1 MSLSYSDYEKQ
12 TLLNRQSLILALS
25 VVLMWSTVATAFKLT
40 LSLISPLQMLWIA
53 VATSFLILFTAT
65 LQQKKLP
72 LARRYMRESPGYFL
86 ILALLNPTLYYLIL
100 FAAYD
105 LLPAQ
110 QAQAL
115 NYTWAVVLSIM
126 AVPFL
131 GQRFTV
137 KNLVSIILAYG
148 GVVVIATQGQL
159 LALDFKNPLGV
170 MLGLGSSV
178 FFAGYW
184 ILNTR
189 KPRDAVVSLLLCFG
203 LSLPILSCLMLWQNA
218 FTLVPWQALVGGIYI
233 GTFEMGF
240 AFLLWMQAMR
250 MTDNTAQ
257 LSNLV
262 YLSPPL
268 SLLLLATIADEP
280 VMASTV
286 FGLILIIGGVLFQQI
301 HFKRRT

>member
-1 MSLSYSDYEKQ
+1 MNRTSL
-12 TLLNRQSLILALS
+12 LLALA

-40 LSLISPLQMLWIA
+40 LALISPLQMLWIA
-53 VATSFLILFTAT
+53 VATSFVILLIAT
-65 LQQKKLP
+65 ILQQKLR
-72 LARRYMRESPGYFL
+72 LAYQYLRRSGGYFL
-86 ILALLNPTLYYLIL
+86 LLALLNPTLYYLIL

-105 LLPAQ
+105 RLPAQ

-131 GQRFTV
+131 GQTFTL
-137 KNLVSIILAYG
+137 KKFISIILAYS
-148 GVVVIATQGQL
+148 GVIVIATQGNL
-159 LALDFKNPLGV
+159 LSLDFKNPLGV
-170 MLGLGSSV
+170 ILGIGSSL
-178 FFAGYW
+178 FFASYW

-189 KPRDAVVSLLLCFG
+189 NPRDAVVSLLLCFG
-203 LSLPILSCLMLWQNA
+203 LSLPMLSVLMLIQGEVTA
-218 FTLVPWQALVGGIYI
+218 LPWQAVAGGIYI

-268 SLLLLATIADEP
+268 SLILLSTLADEP
-280 VMASTV
+280 VMFSTII
-286 FGLILIIGGVLFQQI
+286 GLVLIISGVLIQQL
-301 HFKRRT
+301 KGKPSSAAD

>member
-1 MSLSYSDYEKQ
+1 M
-12 TLLNRQSLILALS
+12 NRTSLILALS

-53 VATSFLILFTAT
+53 VATTFVILSAAT
-65 LQQKKLP
+65 IAQKKFA
-72 LARRYMRESPGYFL
+72 LARQYLKESPGYFL
-86 ILALLNPTLYYLIL
+86 MLALLNPTLYYLIL

-105 LLPAQ
+105 MLPAQ

-115 NYTWAVVLSIM
+115 NYTWAVVLSIL

-131 GQRFTV
+131 GQKFTL
-137 KNLVSIILAYG
+137 KNIISILLAYG
-148 GVVVIATQGQL
+148 GVLVIATQGDL

-178 FFAGYW
+178 FFASYW
-184 ILNTR
+184 IFNTR
-189 KPRDAVVSLLLCFG
+189 KPRDTVVSLLLCFG
-203 LSLPILSCLMLWQNA
+203 LSLPILSVLMLVQGEMSA
-218 FTLVPWQALVGGIYI
+218 MPWQAVAGGIYI

-268 SLLLLATIADEP
+268 SLILLATIADEP
-280 VMASTV
+280 VMVSTIV
-286 FGLILIIGGVLFQQI
+286 GLILIIGGVLFQQR
-301 HFKRRT
+301 KRISFR

>member
-1 MSLSYSDYEKQ
+1 M
-12 TLLNRQSLILALS
+12 NRTPLILALV

-40 LSLISPLQMLWIA
+40 LALISPLQMLWIA
-53 VATSFLILFTAT
+53 VATTFVILCVAT
-65 LQQKKLP
+65 IAQKKVT
-72 LARRYMRESPGYFL
+72 LARQYLQESPGYFL
-86 ILALLNPTLYYLIL
+86 LLALLNPTLYYLIL

-115 NYTWAVVLSIM
+115 NYTWAVVLSIL

-131 GQRFTV
+131 GQKFTL
-137 KNLVSIILAYG
+137 KNLISILLAYG
-148 GVVVIATQGQL
+148 GVVVIATQGNL

-170 MLGLGSSV
+170 ALALSSSL

-203 LSLPILSCLMLWQNA
+203 LSLPILSVLMLIQGDV
-218 FTLVPWQALVGGIYI
+218 TLMPWQAVAGGIYI

-280 VMASTV
+280 VMISTII
-286 FGLILIIGGVLFQQI
+286 GLILIISGVLFQQL
-301 HFKRRT
+301 KRRR

>member
-1 MSLSYSDYEKQ
+1 
-12 TLLNRQSLILALS
+12 LNRTSLILALS

-53 VATSFLILFTAT
+53 VATTFAILSVAT
-65 LQQKKLP
+65 VAQRKLS
-72 LARRYMRESPGYFL
+72 LARQYMKESPGYFL
-86 ILALLNPTLYYLIL
+86 LLALLNPTLYYLIL

-105 LLPAQ
+105 MLPAQ

-115 NYTWAVVLSIM
+115 NYTWAVVLSIL

-131 GQRFTV
+131 GQKFTL
-137 KNLVSIILAYG
+137 KNVISILLAYG
-148 GVVVIATQGQL
+148 GVLVIATQGNL

-203 LSLPILSCLMLWQNA
+203 LSLPILSVLMLVQGEV
-218 FTLVPWQALVGGIYI
+218 TVMPWQAVAGGIYI

-262 YLSPPL
+262 YLAPPL
-268 SLLLLATIADEP
+268 SLILLATIAEEP
-280 VMASTV
+280 VMVSTII
-286 FGLILIIGGVLFQQI
+286 GLILIIGGVLFQQL
-301 HFKRRT
+301 KRKSYR

>member
-1 MSLSYSDYEKQ
+1 MNRTSL
-12 TLLNRQSLILALS
+12 LLALA

-40 LSLISPLQMLWIA
+40 LALISPLQMLWIA
-53 VATSFLILFTAT
+53 VATSFVILLIAT
-65 LQQKKLP
+65 ILQQKLR
-72 LARRYMRESPGYFL
+72 LAYQYLRQSGGYFL
-86 ILALLNPTLYYLIL
+86 LLALLNPTLYYLIL

-105 LLPAQ
+105 RLPAQ

-131 GQRFTV
+131 GQTFTL
-137 KNLVSIILAYG
+137 KKFISIILAYS
-148 GVVVIATQGQL
+148 GVIVIATQGNL
-159 LALDFKNPLGV
+159 LSLDFKNPLGV
-170 MLGLGSSV
+170 ILGVGSSL
-178 FFAGYW
+178 FFASYW

-189 KPRDAVVSLLLCFG
+189 NPRDAVVSLLLCFG
-203 LSLPILSCLMLWQNA
+203 LSLPMLSVLMLIQGEVTA
-218 FTLVPWQALVGGIYI
+218 LPWQAVAGGIYI

-268 SLLLLATIADEP
+268 SLILLSTLADEP
-280 VMASTV
+280 VMFSTII
-286 FGLILIIGGVLFQQI
+286 GLVLIISGVLIQQL
-301 HFKRRT
+301 KGKPSSAAD

>member
-1 MSLSYSDYEKQ
+1 M
-12 TLLNRQSLILALS
+12 NRTSLILALS

-53 VATSFLILFTAT
+53 VATTFAILSVAT
-65 LQQKKLP
+65 VAQRKLS
-72 LARRYMRESPGYFL
+72 LARQYMKESPGYFL
-86 ILALLNPTLYYLIL
+86 LLALLNPTLYYLIL

-105 LLPAQ
+105 MLPAQ

-115 NYTWAVVLSIM
+115 NYTWAVVLSIL

-131 GQRFTV
+131 GQKFTL
-137 KNLVSIILAYG
+137 KNVISILLAYG
-148 GVVVIATQGQL
+148 GVLVIATQGNL

-203 LSLPILSCLMLWQNA
+203 LSLPILSVLMLVQGEM
-218 FTLVPWQALVGGIYI
+218 TVMPWQAVAGGIYI

-262 YLSPPL
+262 YLAPPL
-268 SLLLLATIADEP
+268 SLILLATIAKEP
-280 VMASTV
+280 VMVSTII
-286 FGLILIIGGVLFQQI
+286 GLILIIGGVLFQQL
-301 HFKRRT
+301 KRKSYR

>member
-1 MSLSYSDYEKQ
+1 M
-12 TLLNRQSLILALS
+12 NRTSLILALS

-53 VATSFLILFTAT
+53 VATTFVILSAAT
-65 LQQKKLP
+65 IAQKKFA
-72 LARRYMRESPGYFL
+72 LARQYLKESPGYFL
-86 ILALLNPTLYYLIL
+86 MLALLNPTLYYLIL

-105 LLPAQ
+105 MFPAQ

-115 NYTWAVVLSIM
+115 NYTWAVVLSIL

-131 GQRFTV
+131 GQKFTL
-137 KNLVSIILAYG
+137 KNIISILLAYG
-148 GVVVIATQGQL
+148 GVLVIATQGDL

-170 MLGLGSSV
+170 ILGLGSSV

-184 ILNTR
+184 IFNTR

-203 LSLPILSCLMLWQNA
+203 LSLPILSVLMLVQGEMSA
-218 FTLVPWQALVGGIYI
+218 MPWQAVAGGIYI

-268 SLLLLATIADEP
+268 SLILLATIADEP
-280 VMASTV
+280 VMVSTIFV
-286 FGLILIIGGVLFQQI
+286 LFLIIGGVLFHQR
-301 HFKRRT
+301 KRISFR

>member
-1 MSLSYSDYEKQ
+1 M
-12 TLLNRQSLILALS
+12 NRTSLILALA

-40 LSLISPLQMLWIA
+40 LALISPLQMLWIA
-53 VATSFLILFTAT
+53 VATSFIILLCAT
-65 LQQKKLP
+65 IWQQKLP
-72 LARRYMRESPGYFL
+72 LARQYLSQSAGYFML
-86 ILALLNPTLYYLIL
+86 LALLNPTLYYLIL

-131 GQRFTV
+131 GQTFTL
-137 KNLVSIILAYG
+137 KKLLSIMLAYS
-148 GVVVIATQGQL
+148 GVIVIATQGNL
-159 LALDFKNPLGV
+159 LSLDFKNPLGV
-170 MLGLGSSV
+170 ILGVGSSL
-178 FFAGYW
+178 FFASYW

-189 KPRDAVVSLLLCFG
+189 SPRDAVVSLLLCFG
-203 LSLPILSCLMLWQNA
+203 LSLPVLSVLMLIQGQA
-218 FTLVPWQALVGGIYI
+218 TALPWQAVAGGIYI

-268 SLLLLATIADEP
+268 SLILLSTLADEP
-280 VMASTV
+280 VMVSTV
-286 FGLILIIGGVLFQQI
+286 VGLILIIGGVMLQQLK
-301 HFKRRT
+301 HKHRPSD

>member
-1 MSLSYSDYEKQ
+1 MNQKA
-12 TLLNRQSLILALS
+12 IWLALC
-25 VVLMWSTVATAFKLT
+25 VVLMWSTVASAFKLT

-53 VATSFLILFTAT
+53 VATSVVILLIAT
-65 LQQKKLP
+65 IKQNKLTMAQQYL
-72 LARRYMRESPGYFL
+72 RQFPGYFL
-86 ILALLNPTLYYLIL
+86 LLALLNPTLYYLIL

-115 NYTWAVVLSIM
+115 NYTWAVVLSIL

-131 GQRFTV
+131 GQRFTL
-137 KNLVSIILAYG
+137 KNLLSIILAYT
-148 GVVVIATQGQL
+148 GVLVIATEGNL
-159 LALDFKNPLGV
+159 LSLDFQNPLGV
-170 MLGLGSSV
+170 VLGAGSSV
-178 FFAGYW
+178 FFASYW

-189 KPRDAVVSLLLCFG
+189 KPMDAVVSLLLCFG
-203 LSLPILSCLMLWQNA
+203 LSLPMLSALMLWQGG
-218 FTLVPWQALVGGIYI
+218 FSPMPWEAVAGGIYI

-268 SLLLLATIADEP
+268 SLILLSVLVGEP
-280 VMASTV
+280 IMFSTV
-286 FGLILIIGGVLFQQI
+286 IGLILIISGVLFQQI
-301 HFKRRT
+301 RLSAK

>member
-1 MSLSYSDYEKQ
+1 M
-12 TLLNRQSLILALS
+12 NRTSLILALS

-53 VATSFLILFTAT
+53 VATTFAILSVAT
-65 LQQKKLP
+65 VAQRKLS
-72 LARRYMRESPGYFL
+72 LARQYMKESPGYFL
-86 ILALLNPTLYYLIL
+86 LLALLNPTLYYLIL

-105 LLPAQ
+105 MLPAQ

-115 NYTWAVVLSIM
+115 NYTWAVVLSIL

-131 GQRFTV
+131 GQKFTL
-137 KNLVSIILAYG
+137 KNVISILLAYG
-148 GVVVIATQGQL
+148 GVLVIATQGNL

-203 LSLPILSCLMLWQNA
+203 LSLPILSVLMLVQGEV
-218 FTLVPWQALVGGIYI
+218 TVMPWQAVAGGIYI

-262 YLSPPL
+262 YLAPPL
-268 SLLLLATIADEP
+268 SLILLATIAEEP
-280 VMASTV
+280 VMVSTII
-286 FGLILIIGGVLFQQI
+286 GLILIIGGVLFQQL
-301 HFKRRT
+301 KRKSYR

>member
-1 MSLSYSDYEKQ
+1 
-12 TLLNRQSLILALS
+12 
-25 VVLMWSTVATAFKLT
+25 MWSTVATAFKLT
-40 LSLISPLQMLWIA
+40 LSLISPLPMLWIA
-53 VATSFLILFTAT
+53 VATTFVILSAAT
-65 LQQKKLP
+65 IAQKKFA
-72 LARRYMRESPGYFL
+72 LARQYLKESPGYFL
-86 ILALLNPTLYYLIL
+86 MLALLNPTLYYLIL

-105 LLPAQ
+105 MLPAQ

-115 NYTWAVVLSIM
+115 NYTWAVVLSIL

-131 GQRFTV
+131 GQKFTL
-137 KNLVSIILAYG
+137 KNIISILLAYG
-148 GVVVIATQGQL
+148 GVLVIATQGDL

-178 FFAGYW
+178 FFASYW
-184 ILNTR
+184 IFNTR

-203 LSLPILSCLMLWQNA
+203 LSLPILSVLMLVQGEMSA
-218 FTLVPWQALVGGIYI
+218 MPWQAVAGGIYI

-268 SLLLLATIADEP
+268 SLILLATIADEP
-280 VMASTV
+280 VMVSTIV
-286 FGLILIIGGVLFQQI
+286 GLILIIGGVLFQQR
-301 HFKRRT
+301 KRISFR

>member
-1 MSLSYSDYEKQ
+1 
-12 TLLNRQSLILALS
+12 
-25 VVLMWSTVATAFKLT
+25 MWSTVATAFKLT

-53 VATSFLILFTAT
+53 VATSFVILFVAT
-65 LQQKKLP
+65 LLQKKQS
-72 LARRYMRESPGYFL
+72 LARQYLRESPGYFL
-86 ILALLNPTLYYLIL
+86 LLALLNPTLYYLIL

-131 GQRFTV
+131 GQQFSF
-137 KNLVSIILAYG
+137 KNLISIVLAYS

-159 LALDFKNPLGV
+159 LALDFKNPMGV
-170 MLGLGSSV
+170 ILALGSSV
-178 FFAGYW
+178 FFAAYW

-189 KPRDAVVSLLLCFG
+189 RPRDAVVSLMLCFG
-203 LSLPILSCLMLWQNA
+203 LSLPILSALMLWQNA
-218 FTLVPWQALVGGIYI
+218 FTLIPWQAVAGGIYI

-250 MTDNTAQ
+250 MSDNTAQ

-262 YLSPPL
+262 YLSPPI

-280 VMASTV
+280 VMLSTIA
-286 FGLILIIGGVLFQQI
+286 GLVLIISGVLFQQL
-301 HFKRRT
+301 KRRV

>member
-1 MSLSYSDYEKQ
+1 M
-12 TLLNRQSLILALS
+12 NRTSLILALS

-53 VATSFLILFTAT
+53 VATTFVILSAAT
-65 LQQKKLP
+65 IAQKKLA
-72 LARRYMRESPGYFL
+72 LARQYLKESPGYFL
-86 ILALLNPTLYYLIL
+86 MLALLNPTLYYLIL

-105 LLPAQ
+105 MLPAQ

-115 NYTWAVVLSIM
+115 NYTWAVVLSIL

-131 GQRFTV
+131 GQKFTL
-137 KNLVSIILAYG
+137 KNIISILLAYG
-148 GVVVIATQGQL
+148 GVLVIATQGNL

-184 ILNTR
+184 IFNTR

-203 LSLPILSCLMLWQNA
+203 LSLPILSVLMLVQGEMSA
-218 FTLVPWQALVGGIYI
+218 MPWQAVAGGIYI

-268 SLLLLATIADEP
+268 SLILLATIADEP
-280 VMASTV
+280 VMVSTIV
-286 FGLILIIGGVLFQQI
+286 GLVLIIGGVLFQQL
-301 HFKRRT
+301 KRKSYR

>member
-1 MSLSYSDYEKQ
+1 M
-12 TLLNRQSLILALS
+12 NRTSLILALS

-53 VATSFLILFTAT
+53 VATTFVILSSAT
-65 LQQKKLP
+65 IAQKKFA
-72 LARRYMRESPGYFL
+72 LARQYLKESPGYFL
-86 ILALLNPTLYYLIL
+86 MLALLNPTLYYLIL

-105 LLPAQ
+105 MLPAQ

-115 NYTWAVVLSIM
+115 NYTWAVVLSIL

-131 GQRFTV
+131 GQKFTL
-137 KNLVSIILAYG
+137 KNVISILLAYS
-148 GVVVIATQGQL
+148 GVLVIATQGSL

-178 FFAGYW
+178 FFASYW
-184 ILNTR
+184 IFNTR

-203 LSLPILSCLMLWQNA
+203 LSLPILSVLMLVQGEMTA
-218 FTLVPWQALVGGIYI
+218 MPWQAVAGGIYI

-268 SLLLLATIADEP
+268 SLILLATIADEP
-280 VMASTV
+280 VMVSTII
-286 FGLILIIGGVLFQQI
+286 GLVLIIGGVLFQQL
-301 HFKRRT
+301 KRKSYR

>member
-1 MSLSYSDYEKQ
+1 M
-12 TLLNRQSLILALS
+12 NRTSLILALS

-40 LSLISPLQMLWIA
+40 LSLISPLPMLWIA
-53 VATSFLILFTAT
+53 VATTFVILSAAT
-65 LQQKKLP
+65 IAQKKFA
-72 LARRYMRESPGYFL
+72 LARQYLKESPGYFL
-86 ILALLNPTLYYLIL
+86 MLALLNPTLYYLIL

-105 LLPAQ
+105 MLPAQ

-115 NYTWAVVLSIM
+115 NYTWAVVLSIL

-131 GQRFTV
+131 GQKFTL
-137 KNLVSIILAYG
+137 KNIISILLAYG
-148 GVVVIATQGQL
+148 GVLVIATQGDL

-178 FFAGYW
+178 FFASYW
-184 ILNTR
+184 IFNTR

-203 LSLPILSCLMLWQNA
+203 LSLPILSVLMLVQGEMSA
-218 FTLVPWQALVGGIYI
+218 MPWQAVAGGIYI

-268 SLLLLATIADEP
+268 SLILLATIADEP
-280 VMASTV
+280 VMVSTIV
-286 FGLILIIGGVLFQQI
+286 GLILIIGGVLFQQR
-301 HFKRRT
+301 KRISFR

>member
-1 MSLSYSDYEKQ
+1 MSR
-12 TLLNRQSLILALS
+12 TSLILALS

-40 LSLISPLQMLWIA
+40 LSIISPLQMLWIA
-53 VATSFLILFTAT
+53 VTTTFVILSVATIA
-65 LQQKKLP
+65 QRKLP
-72 LARRYMRESPGYFL
+72 LARQYLQESPGYFL
-86 ILALLNPTLYYLIL
+86 LLALLNPTLYYLIL

-105 LLPAQ
+105 MLPAQ

-115 NYTWAVVLSIM
+115 NYTWAVVLSIL

-131 GQRFTV
+131 GQKFTL
-137 KNLVSIILAYG
+137 KNVISILLAYG
-148 GVVVIATQGQL
+148 GVLVIATRGDL
-159 LALDFKNPLGV
+159 LALEFRNPLGV
-170 MLGLGSSV
+170 TLGLGSSV
-178 FFAGYW
+178 FFASYW

-203 LSLPILSCLMLWQNA
+203 LSLPILSVLLLLQGEV
-218 FTLVPWQALVGGIYI
+218 TLIPWQAVAGGIYI

-268 SLLLLATIADEP
+268 SLILLATVANEP
-280 VMASTV
+280 IMISTV
-286 FGLILIIGGVLFQQI
+286 IGLVLIIGGVLFQQLK
-301 HFKRRT
+301 HKR

>member
-1 MSLSYSDYEKQ
+1 
-12 TLLNRQSLILALS
+12 
-25 VVLMWSTVATAFKLT
+25 MWSTVATAFKLT

-53 VATSFLILFTAT
+53 VATSFVILFIAT
-65 LQQKKLP
+65 LLQKKQL
-72 LARRYMRESPGYFL
+72 LARQYLRESLGYFL
-86 ILALLNPTLYYLIL
+86 LLALLNPTLYYLIL

-131 GQRFTV
+131 GQQFSV
-137 KNLVSIILAYG
+137 KNLVSIVLAYS

-159 LALDFKNPLGV
+159 LTLDFKNPMGV
-170 MLGLGSSV
+170 ILALGSSV
-178 FFAGYW
+178 FFATYW

-189 KPRDAVVSLLLCFG
+189 KPRDAVVSLMLCFG
-203 LSLPILSCLMLWQNA
+203 LSLPILSALMIWQNA
-218 FTLVPWQALVGGIYI
+218 FTLIPWQAVAGGIYI

-250 MTDNTAQ
+250 MSDNTAQ
-257 LSNLV
+257 LGNLV
-262 YLSPPL
+262 YLSPPI

-280 VMASTV
+280 VMLSTIA
-286 FGLILIIGGVLFQQI
+286 GLVLIISGVLFQQVRQRSNI
-301 HFKRRT
+301 

>member
-1 MSLSYSDYEKQ
+1 
-12 TLLNRQSLILALS
+12 
-25 VVLMWSTVATAFKLT
+25 MWSTVATAFKLT

-53 VATSFLILFTAT
+53 VATTFVILSAAT
-65 LQQKKLP
+65 IAQKKLA
-72 LARRYMRESPGYFL
+72 LARQYLKESPGYFL
-86 ILALLNPTLYYLIL
+86 MLALLNPTLYYLIL

-105 LLPAQ
+105 MLPAQ

-115 NYTWAVVLSIM
+115 NYTWAVVLSIL

-131 GQRFTV
+131 GQKFTL
-137 KNLVSIILAYG
+137 KNIISILLAYG
-148 GVVVIATQGQL
+148 GVLVIATQGNL

-184 ILNTR
+184 IFNTR

-203 LSLPILSCLMLWQNA
+203 LSLPILSVLMLVQGEMSA
-218 FTLVPWQALVGGIYI
+218 MPWQAVAGGIYI

-268 SLLLLATIADEP
+268 SLILLATIADEP
-280 VMASTV
+280 VMVSTIV
-286 FGLILIIGGVLFQQI
+286 GLVLIIGGVLFQQL
-301 HFKRRT
+301 KRKSYR

>member
-1 MSLSYSDYEKQ
+1 M
-12 TLLNRQSLILALS
+12 NRTSLILALS

-53 VATSFLILFTAT
+53 VATTFVILSAAT
-65 LQQKKLP
+65 IAQKKFA
-72 LARRYMRESPGYFL
+72 LARQYLKESPGYFL
-86 ILALLNPTLYYLIL
+86 MLALLNPTLYYLIL

-105 LLPAQ
+105 MLPAQ

-115 NYTWAVVLSIM
+115 NYTWAVVLSM
-126 AVPFL
+126 LAVPFL
-131 GQRFTV
+131 GQKFTL
-137 KNLVSIILAYG
+137 KNIISILLAYG
-148 GVVVIATQGQL
+148 GVLVIATQGNL

-184 ILNTR
+184 IFNTR

-203 LSLPILSCLMLWQNA
+203 LSLPILSVLMLIQGEVTA
-218 FTLVPWQALVGGIYI
+218 MPWQAVAGGIYI

-268 SLLLLATIADEP
+268 SLILLATIADEP
-280 VMASTV
+280 VMVSTIV
-286 FGLILIIGGVLFQQI
+286 GLVLIIGGVLFQQL
-301 HFKRRT
+301 KRKSYH

>member
-1 MSLSYSDYEKQ
+1 
-12 TLLNRQSLILALS
+12 LNRTSLILALS

-53 VATSFLILFTAT
+53 VATTFAILSVAT
-65 LQQKKLP
+65 VAQRKLS
-72 LARRYMRESPGYFL
+72 LARQYMKESPGYFL
-86 ILALLNPTLYYLIL
+86 LLALLNPTLYYLIL

-105 LLPAQ
+105 MLPAQ

-115 NYTWAVVLSIM
+115 NYTWAVVLSIL

-131 GQRFTV
+131 GQKFTL
-137 KNLVSIILAYG
+137 KNVISILLAYG
-148 GVVVIATQGQL
+148 GVLVIATQGNL

-203 LSLPILSCLMLWQNA
+203 LSLPILSVLMLVQGEM
-218 FTLVPWQALVGGIYI
+218 TVMPWQAVAGGIYI

-262 YLSPPL
+262 YLAPPL
-268 SLLLLATIADEP
+268 SLILLATIAKEP
-280 VMASTV
+280 VMVSTII
-286 FGLILIIGGVLFQQI
+286 GLILIIGGVLFQQL
-301 HFKRRT
+301 KRKSYR